1 MVTKANEAINWL
13 FFLIEGNLINDV
25 NQSLLRNSLLAP
37 GRKCNAARDATRPSI
52 AKQVCLYYK
61 HWASLKGCK
70 SLRLPIAFC
79 SSS

>member
-37 GRKCNAARDATRPSI
+37 GRKCNAARDSNLKTPLAHIRLNAGI
-52 AKQVCLYYK
+52 CL
-61 HWASLKGCK
+61 
-70 SLRLPIAFC
+70 
-79 SSS
+79 